1 MHIDYNESNE
11 KNTHNTTNER
21 PYHNFIVDILSYNY
35 LKKKCGGG
43 TEFLKVF
50 VIHKVQN
57 ANHCSTD
64 TV

>member
-1 MHIDYNESNE
+1 MHIDYSASNE
-11 KNTHNTTNER
+11 RNTHNTTNER

-35 LKKKCGGG
+35 FKKKG